1 MGAIRKL
8 KDFADREA
16 LVFVYNTL
24 AQPDF
29 EYCCEVWDSPGDSLH
44 RDYRGFRIGAQEL
57 LWTAETRLVNQKLL
71 CKLKVG
77 SLLPNK
83 TAKNKAKAMFKI
95 CFKKFFMAWH
105 RLHYQ
110 ISLQTPTQSIVIIIL
125 EIQLKILKRDFL
137 KKKSKLQWSQDM
149 EWFTRGDPKL
159 WDPRVF

>member
-1 MGAIRKL
+1 MNSRNETGQSEIAMQAQGWIS
-8 KDFADREA
+8 
-16 LVFVYNTL
+16 L
-24 AQPDF
+24 AEQ
-29 EYCCEVWDSPGDSLH
+29 
-44 RDYRGFRIGAQEL
+44 
-57 LWTAETRLVNQKLL
+57 
-71 CKLKVG
+71 
-77 SLLPNK
+77 
-83 TAKNKAKAMFKI
+83 TAKNKAKVMFKI